1 MKEYTD
7 FANVYDMFMDNVPY
21 EEWGYYIVNTLKDYN
36 IDNWIILDLGCGT
49 GKITKF
55 LSQNGYDMIG
65 IDNSFDMLNI
75 AMNSK
80 DGEDIL
86 YLCQDMR
93 EFELYGTVRAV
104 ISVCDSLNYITDKE
118 DLVTVFKLVNNYL
131 DPNGL
136 FIFDINSVYKYEK
149 ILSDNTFAENR
160 DEASFI
166 WENYYSREDM
176 INEYMLTLFVKNGE
190 MYEKFEETHY
200 QKAYELDEII
210 EIIRIAGMEYLGSYE
225 AFTKEQVKNDTERI
239 FVICKEKG
247 KAI

>member
-36 IDNWIILDLGCGT
+36 IDNGIILDLGCGT

-210 EIIRIAGMEYLGSYE
+210 EIIGIAGMEYLGSYE
-225 AFTKEQVKNDTERI
+225 AFTKEEVKNDTERI

>member
-36 IDNWIILDLGCGT
+36 IDNGIILDLGCGT

-93 EFELYGTVRAV
+93 EIELYGTVRAV

>member
-36 IDNWIILDLGCGT
+36 IDNGIILDLGCGT

-65 IDNSFDMLNI
+65 IYNSFDMLNI

>member
-36 IDNWIILDLGCGT
+36 IDNGIILDLGCGT

-210 EIIRIAGMEYLGSYE
+210 EIIGIAGMEYLGYYE
-225 AFTKEQVKNDTERI
+225 AFTKEEVKNDTERI

>member
-36 IDNWIILDLGCGT
+36 IDNGIILDLGCGT

>member
-36 IDNWIILDLGCGT
+36 IDNGIILDLGCGT

-210 EIIRIAGMEYLGSYE
+210 AIIITLIIILILILIIRKLYQKRKYKRRFI
-225 AFTKEQVKNDTERI
+225 TKKTNLK
-239 FVICKEKG
+239 F
-247 KAI
+247 

>member
-36 IDNWIILDLGCGT
+36 IDNGIILDLGCGT

-166 WENYYSREDM
+166 WENYYSREDI

>member
-1 MKEYTD
+1 M
-7 FANVYDMFMDNVPY
+7 
-21 EEWGYYIVNTLKDYN
+21 
-36 IDNWIILDLGCGT
+36 GCGT

-166 WENYYSREDM
+166 WDNYYSREDM

>member
-36 IDNWIILDLGCGT
+36 IDNGIILDLGCGT

-225 AFTKEQVKNDTERI
+225 AFTKEQVKNDT
-239 FVICKEKG
+239 
-247 KAI
+247 